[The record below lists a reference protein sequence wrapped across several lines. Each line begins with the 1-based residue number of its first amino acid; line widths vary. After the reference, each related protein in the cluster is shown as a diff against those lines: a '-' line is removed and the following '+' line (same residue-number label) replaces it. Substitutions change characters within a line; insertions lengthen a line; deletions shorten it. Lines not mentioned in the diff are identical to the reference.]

1 MRVVL
6 NLAIPPSAQERY
18 ALLWAVPAT
27 LLGVAGLTLV
37 LMFSLRSY
45 REYKVVKKSV
55 DELQERDNV
64 VRAQEMALRR
74 QLDDPESRRVLD
86 DVKFLNGLIEQK
98 QVSLTGL
105 AADIT
110 ELIPDDVRLSV
121 LDMAPDGQEL
131 ALRFVITGKD
141 AKAIERFLSNL
152 EDSPHFKD
160 VAIIN
165 EGFEEASTTS
175 ELENIACTAHYLV
188 GESESSG
195 E

>member
-27 LLGVAGLTLV
+27 LLGVAGLTLI

-98 QVSLTGL
+98 QISLTGL
-105 AADIT
+105 SADIT